1 MIIYVKPSTH
11 CLCIVSTQWLLVIMI
26 MIIIT
31 IINGDSGTRITG
43 GIKKKKKTRCYLVGD
58 GGQDREIPFDS
69 DYH

>member
-11 CLCIVSTQWLLVIMI
+11 CLCIVSTQWLLAIMI

-31 IINGDSGTRITG
+31 IINGDSSTRITG
-43 GIKKKKKTRCYLVGD
+43 GIKKKKKARCYSVGD
-58 GGQDREIPFDS
+58 RGQDREIPFDS